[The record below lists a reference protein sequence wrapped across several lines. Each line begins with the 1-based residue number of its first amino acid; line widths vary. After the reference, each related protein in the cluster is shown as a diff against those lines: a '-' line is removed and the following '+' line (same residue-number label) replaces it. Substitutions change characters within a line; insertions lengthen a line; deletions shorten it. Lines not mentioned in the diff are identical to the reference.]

1 MREWNDDV
9 SRAAQYKDVR
19 KSFFMRGRLEA
30 AAGDIQEG
38 DFTRFD
44 KLRSEL
50 EAEQQRLQQMLS
62 QQDKYARHGRVAANA
77 LQMQSQ
83 LQETQSM
90 LKQLDDAKQRLR
102 DKQEAEKLQA
112 EQQEQ
117 SRVQLLGQ
125 ARSRWD
131 WQQYISGN
139 LQDKDVLQTE
149 LAIAK
154 RSMSTAQTAGEFA
167 QAAADVSMLQSAIE
181 SLSEAA
187 QKSAEATARAW
198 LQEDASS

>member
-1 MREWNDDV
+1 
-9 SRAAQYKDVR
+9 
-19 KSFFMRGRLEA
+19 
-30 AAGDIQEG
+30 
-38 DFTRFD
+38 
-44 KLRSEL
+44 
-50 EAEQQRLQQMLS
+50 
-62 QQDKYARHGRVAANA
+62 
-77 LQMQSQ
+77 
-83 LQETQSM
+83 M

-102 DKQEAEKLQA
+102 DKQEAEKQLA

-167 QAAADVSMLQSAIE
+167 QAAADVSMLQSAVE

>member
-19 KSFFMRGRLEA
+19 KSFFMRGRLEE

-62 QQDKYARHGRVAANA
+62 EQDKSARHGRVAANA

-102 DKQEAEKLQA
+102 DKQEAEKLLA